1 VGQLKAFLAAARTG
15 QGDFVDVSS
24 SKYRHAV
31 SRDVQPGFGCCEVG
45 RKSAA
50 AKRNGKVH
58 IIQQP

>member
-1 VGQLKAFLAAARTG
+1 VGQSEGVSGGGEGGA
-15 QGDFVDVSS
+15 GDFVDVSS
-24 SKYRHAV
+24 SKYRHDV